1 MGITVMI
8 YCNFAIGTTSSPF
21 RVQKAKTIA
30 RHNPAPSNIFYV
42 RECFIAGV
50 PLSLHIDQEFS
61 TKIGI
66 LRIVSVITQ

>member
-1 MGITVMI
+1 MTVMI

-21 RVQKAKTIA
+21 RVTKKQKQLRDITRLGLVFSTRASALSLKVA
-30 RHNPAPSNIFYV
+30 
-42 RECFIAGV
+42 
-50 PLSLHIDQEFS
+50 LSLHIDQEFS